1 MFRQQTLPR
10 LLFPYIDDRKHL
22 YGRHVSLG
30 LRGPSSPALGRKKI
44 VVEFSSPNIA
54 SEFEAKHLRSTILG
68 AYIANLYETMGW
80 DVVKINYLGDWG
92 MPIGLLGV
100 GWEKFGSEERF
111 KADPVGHLHE
121 VFHQIKQLFEPEEA
135 ARKSARDEGHNPAE
149 IESKGLFAERNAFFK
164 RMEDGDEKAIQF
176 WKRVRQVNVEN
187 YTELYSRLNVSF
199 DDYSGESQASPEVM
213 AEVEEILKSKGLCEK
228 NGDSWVINFK
238 KHTGRAGMAI
248 IRNRTGSSTYLLRE
262 LAAVLD
268 RSRKYSFDEM
278 IYVVVAD
285 AHTTHF
291 SRVVKI
297 LELMDMADLAKK
309 LRHIHFSEVSQM
321 EDRLGY
327 GHTLG
332 EILDQCQ
339 TAMRRSLEENPDK
352 AALLGDTD
360 EAAASIGFTALLAQ
374 ELSARRAN
382 DHTFD
387 ISQMT
392 SFAQGTGPNLQ
403 WSYVRL
409 CSILKTTSPPTNLS
423 DEEFASFRDMDQAM
437 LLRLLAH
444 YPDIT
449 IAAYKSLEPA
459 AIMAYLVTVV
469 RQLSW
474 CFEKSPEGKSI
485 TAAQAMLY
493 EATRI
498 VLENGMKLLGI
509 TPATK

>member
-10 LLFPYIDDRKHL
+10 LLFPYINDRKNF
-22 YGRHVSLG
+22 YGRHISLG
-30 LRGPSSPALGRKKI
+30 LRDPSSPDLGRKKI

-54 SEFEAKHLRSTILG
+54 SEFHAKHLRSTILG

-100 GWEKFGSEERF
+100 GWEKLGSEEKF

-121 VFHQIKQLFEPEEA
+121 VNHEINKLFEPEQA
-135 ARKSARDEGHNPAE
+135 ARKNARVEGHNPAD
-149 IESKGLFAERNAFFK
+149 IEAQGLFAERNAFFK

-176 WKRVRQVNVEN
+176 WKRVREVNIAN

-199 DDYSGESQASPEVM
+199 DEYSGESQVSSEAM
-213 AEVEEILKSKGLCEK
+213 AEVEEILKSKGLCEIHD
-228 NGDSWVINFK
+228 DSWAVDLK

-268 RSRKYSFDEM
+268 RFKKYSFDEM

-285 AHTTHF
+285 THTTHF
-291 SRVVKI
+291 SRLSKV
-297 LELMDMADLAKK
+297 LELMDKADLAKK
-309 LRHIHFSEVSQM
+309 LRHVHFSEVSQM
-321 EDRLGY
+321 SEQLGY
-327 GHTLG
+327 GHTLD
-332 EILDQCQ
+332 EILNQCQ
-339 TAMRRSLEENPDK
+339 TAMRTSLKENPDK

-374 ELSARRAN
+374 ELSARRSN

-387 ISQMT
+387 INRMT
-392 SFAQGTGPNLQ
+392 SFSQGTGPNLQ
-403 WSYVRL
+403 WWYVRL
-409 CSILKTTSPPTNLS
+409 CSILKTTPAPTDLS
-423 DEEFASFRDMDQAM
+423 EEELASFNNMDQAT
-437 LLRLLAH
+437 LLRLLAQ

-449 IAAYKSLEPA
+449 LQAYKSLEPA
-459 AIMAYLVTVV
+459 TILAYLVTVV
-469 RQLSW
+469 GQLSS
-474 CFEKSPEGKSI
+474 CLEDSPEETGI
-485 TAAQAMLY
+485 TPAQARLY
-493 EATRI
+493 ESTRI

-509 TPATK
+509 TPAVK